1 MKKRQ
6 LIIYVILVD
15 NNSDSTYKLIMIV
28 AFPFLRSSIAFFFV
42 IIEDISNHEGL
53 TKLLLFLFV
62 VLFVALEVFTSV
74 HQILACKRALGREM
88 EASEIT

>member
-1 MKKRQ
+1 M
-6 LIIYVILVD
+6 LD
-15 NNSDSTYKLIMIV
+15 

-42 IIEDISNHEGL
+42 IIEDTSNHEGL
-53 TKLLLFLFV
+53 IKLLLFLLA

-74 HQILACKRALGREM
+74 HQILACKRALGGEM